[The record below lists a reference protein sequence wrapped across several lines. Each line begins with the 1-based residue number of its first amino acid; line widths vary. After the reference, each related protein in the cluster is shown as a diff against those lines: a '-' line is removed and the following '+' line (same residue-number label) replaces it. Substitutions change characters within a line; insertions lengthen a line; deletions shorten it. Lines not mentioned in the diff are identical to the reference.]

1 MTLAG
6 SCTASCLR
14 HGPSAADSSRPR
26 GRGDGLGQQHT
37 AGLTEPPPT
46 RSSVSARWSADRS
59 TPAPGRAPAAHG
71 EHIARELGLHLEQSV
86 AARRAPSARLGVSAP
101 ARRRL
106 RGGGARPQT
115 VRLPEPTPLVRQANP
130 QVAPAGR
137 PIMIESI
144 GTGRTVAPASGDG
157 HLAHDGVAVVAP
169 LLGQKTGHHLYFGV
183 YYDGHTMIPRRA
195 WPREHGSASSRA
207 QMQAQPCLQSKGSAE
222 AAEPV

>member
-6 SCTASCLR
+6 SCTASRLR

-37 AGLTEPPPT
+37 AGLTEPPRRARASQRDGQRTAQRQLRVARQPRT
-46 RSSVSARWSADRS
+46 ASTSPASSVCTSNSLSPQD
-59 TPAPGRAPAAHG
+59 
-71 EHIARELGLHLEQSV
+71 V
-86 AARRAPSARLGVSAP
+86 RRARGSAFLRPRDGGV
-101 ARRRL
+101 
-106 RGGGARPQT
+106 
-115 VRLPEPTPLVRQANP
+115 E
-130 QVAPAGR
+130 VA
-137 PIMIESI
+137 
-144 GTGRTVAPASGDG
+144 
-157 HLAHDGVAVVAP
+157 AHDGVAVVAP

-183 YYDGHTMIPRRA
+183 YDDGHTMIPRRA